1 MKNLKNK
8 IQKIFK
14 DNKYV
19 CLTLG
24 ISTFLF
30 LIIYALK
37 SIVPI
42 GKNTLLTV
50 DFYHQYGPL
59 LAELYDKVM
68 AGDSLIYSFNTG
80 LGLPFF
86 RNFYNYL
93 SSPFNITMFLFNR
106 ENIVTAFSIIIAL
119 KIIIASSIMTYFL
132 NKFFNK
138 YSITTTIFGLA
149 YAFSSYFVAFYWNIM
164 WLDSLVFLPLIILG
178 IKKLIDED
186 KINLYILSLFLSIL
200 ANYFITYM
208 ICLFACLFFIIYII
222 FKNDISRKELLK
234 KILLFTLSSL
244 IAGGLACFML
254 LPYVSSLNTI
264 SATGDSF
271 TFYKTFNFNPLY
283 FLANHFSLTD
293 SIVFS
298 SQDYYIPNISSGIII
313 FILLIVYY
321 FNGNI
326 KLKYKIMATIFILF
340 LFFSFLYVPL
350 DFIWHGFHTP
360 NDLPFRFS
368 FIYVFIIN
376 IIAFYSLD
384 KIDFLK
390 IRYAILTFLILLA
403 TLFYLLHINFLNR
416 FKVEI
421 NILFLLISLIIFIIY
436 KFKHNSNVKYIL
448 LFIICIDIILNIN
461 ENWKIDHDK
470 NIFMDNYIAVDSVV
484 KNIKNKDNSF
494 YRVEKDFNQ
503 TLNDGAWYNYNGVS
517 AFSSVAYEQ
526 MAKMQKSLGL
536 PGNDINS
543 YYYRQ
548 NTPIY
553 NSIMSIKYFI
563 GLESQN
569 SFYEQIDTINY
580 YEIYKNKYFLPPV
593 FTVSNKIKE
602 WNSNTPNP
610 FLNQNDFVL
619 NATNIDDILEKL
631 PIETNENQNNYY
643 LIGDM
648 INNTNINNASTV
660 NLNINTQRKGNVYLY
675 VYSYALEN
683 FKVNHNLYSVT
694 TNEPY
699 IIDIG
704 YFDDNENINLSFN
717 LNSEIYNVIVLAY
730 QMNTDKFESFYD
742 NLNSNALQ
750 ITNFDNN
757 YIEGIMEIN
766 NDKTVFTS
774 LNFDEGFEVYIDDK
788 KVDTFKIGDIFLG
801 FDVNKG
807 IHNIKIIYKIPKLK
821 IGIAISI
828 LSAILLILINII
840 KNRNKLHK

>member
-1 MKNLKNK
+1 MNNLKNK
-8 IQKIFK
+8 IKTNLK
-14 DNKYV
+14 NNKYV
-19 CLTLG
+19 WLTIG

-37 SIVPI
+37 SIIPI

-68 AGDSLIYSFNTG
+68 AGDNLIYSFSTG

-93 SSPFNITMFLFNR
+93 SSPFNIIMFLFNR
-106 ENIVTAFSIIIAL
+106 ENIITAFSIIIAL
-119 KIIIASSIMTYFL
+119 KIITASTIMTYFL

-138 YSITTTIFGLA
+138 NSIATTIFGLS

-222 FKNDISRKELLK
+222 FKNDLSRKDLIK
-234 KILLFTLSSL
+234 KILLFTISSL
-244 IAGGLACFML
+244 IAGGMACFML

-298 SQDYYIPNISSGIII
+298 SQDYYIPNISSGITV
-313 FILLIVYY
+313 FILLIAFY
-321 FNGNI
+321 FNSGI
-326 KLKYKIMATIFILF
+326 KLKYKIMASLFILF

-360 NDLPFRFS
+360 NDLPFRYS
-368 FIYVFIIN
+368 FIYIFIIN

-384 KIDFLK
+384 KIDSLK
-390 IRYAILTFLILLA
+390 IRYAITIFIILFIF
-403 TLFYLLHINFLNR
+403 LFYLSHINFLPS
-416 FKVEI
+416 FATEI
-421 NILFLLISLIIFIIY
+421 NSLFLLICLIIFTLY
-436 KFKHNSNVKYIL
+436 KFKHMLFMKYVL
-448 LFIICIDIILNIN
+448 LFIIFIDIILNIN
-461 ENWKIDHDK
+461 ENWDINHDEK
-470 NIFMDNYIAVDSVV
+470 VFIDNYIAVNSATQ
-484 KNIKNKDNSF
+484 NIKNRDNSF
-494 YRVEKDFNQ
+494 YRIEKNFNQ

-526 MAKMQKSLGL
+526 MAKTQKNLGL

-553 NSIMSIKYFI
+553 NSIMSIKYFV

-569 SFYEQIDTINY
+569 KLYEHIDTVNY
-580 YEIYKNKYFLPPV
+580 YEIYKNNYFLPPV
-593 FTVSNKIKE
+593 FAVSKKIKKWE
-602 WNSNTPNP
+602 GNTLNP

-619 NATNIDDILEKL
+619 RATNIDNILEKL
-631 PIETNENQNNYY
+631 PIESNDNQNNYY
-643 LIGDM
+643 LVGDM
-648 INNTNINNASTV
+648 VNNTNPNITSTV
-660 NLNINTQRKGNVYLY
+660 NLNIKTQRNGNVYLY

-683 FKVNHNLYSVT
+683 FRVNNNFYAIT
-694 TNEPY
+694 KNEPY

-704 YFDDNENINLSFN
+704 YFDKNQNINLNFG

-730 QMNTDKFESFYD
+730 QMDTDKFESFYD
-742 NLNSNALQ
+742 SLNKNALE
-750 ITNFDNN
+750 ITNFNNN
-757 YIEGIMEIN
+757 YIEGIMEVD

-774 LNFDEGFEVYIDDK
+774 FSFDDGFEVYIDDK
-788 KVDTFKIGDIFLG
+788 KVNTFKINNIFLG
-801 FDVNKG
+801 FDIDKG
-807 IHNIKIIYKIPKLK
+807 NHNIKIIYKIPKLK
-821 IGIAISI
+821 RGLLISS
-828 LSAILLILINII
+828 LSLILLILMNII
-840 KNRNKLHK
+840 KKKGNC

>member
-1 MKNLKNK
+1 MNNLKNK
-8 IQKIFK
+8 IKTNLK
-14 DNKYV
+14 NNKYV
-19 CLTLG
+19 WLTIG

-37 SIVPI
+37 SIIPI

-68 AGDSLIYSFNTG
+68 AGDNLIYSFSTG

-93 SSPFNITMFLFNR
+93 SSPFNIIMFLFNR

-119 KIIIASSIMTYFL
+119 KIITASAIMTYFL

-138 YSITTTIFGLA
+138 NSIATTIFGLT

-222 FKNDISRKELLK
+222 FKNDLSRKELIK

-298 SQDYYIPNISSGIII
+298 SQDYYIPNISSGITI
-313 FILLIVYY
+313 FILLIAFY
-321 FNGNI
+321 FNSDI
-326 KLKYKIMATIFILF
+326 KLKYKIMASIFILF

-384 KIDFLK
+384 KIDSLK
-390 IRYAILTFLILLA
+390 IKYAIIIFMILFSF
-403 TLFYLLHINFLNR
+403 LFYLSHINFLTK
-416 FKVEI
+416 FKLEI
-421 NILFLLISLIIFIIY
+421 NILFLLISLIILIIY
-436 KFKHNSNVKYIL
+436 KFKHIYNIKYIL

-470 NIFMDNYIAVDSVV
+470 NVFIDNYISVDSAVQ
-484 KNIKNKDNSF
+484 NIKNRDNSF
-494 YRVEKDFNQ
+494 YRIEKNFNQ
-503 TLNDGAWYNYNGVS
+503 TLNDGAWYNYNGIS

-526 MAKMQKSLGL
+526 MAKVQKSLGL
-536 PGNDINS
+536 PGNDVNS

-553 NSIMSIKYFI
+553 NSIMSVKYFI
-563 GLESQN
+563 GLENQN
-569 SFYEQIDTINY
+569 PLYEQIDTINY
-580 YEIYKNKYFLPPV
+580 YEIYKNNYYLPPV
-593 FTVSNKIKE
+593 FAVSSKIKKLD
-602 WNSNTPNP
+602 SNTSNP
-610 FLNQNDFVL
+610 FLNQNNFVL
-619 NATNIDDILEKL
+619 RATNITNILEKL
-631 PIETNENQNNYY
+631 PIEANDNQNNYY
-643 LIGDM
+643 LVGDM
-648 INNTNINNASTV
+648 INNTNQNLNSTV
-660 NLNINTQRKGNVYLY
+660 KLNIKTQRNGNVYLY

-683 FKVNHNLYSVT
+683 FRANNTLYAVT

-704 YFDDNENINLSFN
+704 YFDKDKNITLNFG

-730 QMNTDKFESFYD
+730 QMDTDKFESFYHT
-742 NLNSNALQ
+742 LNKNALQ
-750 ITNFDNN
+750 ITNFNNN
-757 YIEGIMEIN
+757 YIEGIMEVD

-774 LNFDEGFEVYIDDK
+774 FSFDDGFEVYIDDK
-788 KVDTFKIGDIFLG
+788 KVETFKLANSFLG
-801 FDVNKG
+801 FDIDKG
-807 IHNIKIIYKIPKLK
+807 NHNVKIIYKVPKLK
-821 IGIAISI
+821 RGILISS
-828 LSAILLILINII
+828 LSLILLILMNII
-840 KNRNKLHK
+840 NKKRNF